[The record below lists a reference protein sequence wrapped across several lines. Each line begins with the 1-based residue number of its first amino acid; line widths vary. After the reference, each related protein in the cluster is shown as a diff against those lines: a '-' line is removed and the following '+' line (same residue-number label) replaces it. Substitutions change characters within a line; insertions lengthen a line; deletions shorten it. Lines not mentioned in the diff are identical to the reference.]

1 MIESTRSYHRM
12 EDAPEDDPS
21 RRTRKEKL
29 SVKERKR
36 RSTKRTCLLVSRVL
50 FVFASVVLYCALG
63 AGVLHVLESPIE
75 EENITNSKNTEEA
88 IRAKIY
94 QTLLNISND
103 TNISY
108 ALTEEFISEI
118 ASATLNGSF
127 QERSRNWEYIQA
139 YFFAVTVITSIGGL
153 VCSVC
158 GTAIKVEL
166 CVYSI

>member
-1 MIESTRSYHRM
+1 MIESTRSYHLM
-12 EDAPEDDPS
+12 EDAQEDDPS
-21 RRTRKEKL
+21 RKTRKEKL

-103 TNISY
+103 TNVSY